1 MKLDS
6 MKPPKGSR
14 RDRKRL
20 GRGPGSG
27 LGKTS
32 ARGHKGQRSRTG
44 GKSKVGFEGGQ
55 MPMARRLPK
64 RGFKNLFKVTFQV
77 VNVQDLNRFAAGSA
91 VDLDLFRT
99 SGLAHRRMPVKV
111 LGQGKI
117 THALTVRAH
126 AFSESAAAAIRAAGG
141 QIEVIS
147 TEAPAATEN
156 A

>member
-1 MKLDS
+1 MNLDS

-14 RDRKRL
+14 QRRKRL

-64 RGFKNLFKVTFQV
+64 HGFKNPFRVTYQV
-77 VNVQDLNRFAAGSA
+77 VNLVDLNRFEAGAAI
-91 VDLDLFRT
+91 DPDQMRT
-99 SGLAHRRMPVKV
+99 VGLAIRRMPVKV
-111 LGQGKI
+111 LGQGKLER
-117 THALTVRAH
+117 ALTVRAH
-126 AFSESAAAAIRAAGG
+126 AFSKSAVAAIEAAGG
-141 QIEVIS
+141 KTEVLGKVE
-147 TEAPAATEN
+147 TA
-156 A
+156 

>member
-14 RDRKRL
+14 RPRKRV

-32 ARGHKGQRSRTG
+32 ARGHKGQRARAG
-44 GKSKVGFEGGQ
+44 GTSKVGFEGGQ

-64 RGFKNLFKVTFQV
+64 RGFKNPFRSVFQP
-77 VNVQDLNRFAAGSA
+77 VNLQDLKRFEAGA
-91 VDLDLFRT
+91 TVDPESLRKV
-99 SGLAHRRMPVKV
+99 GLAKRKGPVKV
-111 LGQGKI
+111 LAGG
-117 THALTVRAH
+117 ALDRGLTVRAH
-126 AFSESAAAAIRAAGG
+126 AFSQAAVEAIRAAGG
-141 QIEVIS
+141 SAEVL
-147 TEAPAATEN
+147 AAEEEGK

>member
-6 MKPPKGSR
+6 MKAPKGSR
-14 RDRKRL
+14 RSRKRV

-32 ARGHKGQRSRTG
+32 ARGHKGQRARTG

-64 RGFKNLFKVTFQV
+64 RGFKNPFRVRFQP
-77 VNVQDLNRFAAGSA
+77 VNLRDLERFPTGHT
-91 VDLDLFRT
+91 VDLDALHRA
-99 SGLAHRRMPVKV
+99 GLAQRSGPVKV
-111 LGQGKI
+111 LGTGKI
-117 THALTVRAH
+117 DRALTVHAH
-126 AFSESAAAAIRAAGG
+126 AFSQAASDAIKAAGG
-141 QIEVIS
+141 GVVVIE
-147 TEAPAATEN
+147 ATPREQ

>member
-14 RDRKRL
+14 RTRKRL

-32 ARGHKGQRSRTG
+32 ARGHKGQRARTG

-64 RGFKNLFKVTFQV
+64 RGFKNPFRTAFQV

-91 VDLDLFRT
+91 VDPEQLRVA
-99 SGLAHRRMPVKV
+99 GLATRRMPVKV
-111 LGQGKI
+111 LGQGKLER
-117 THALTVRAH
+117 ALTVKAH
-126 AFSESAAAAIRAAGG
+126 AFSRTAADAIKAAGG
-141 QIEVIS
+141 QAEVLTRVEES
-147 TEAPAATEN
+147 A
-156 A
+156 